1 MLRYLC
7 CIFSLILFSHAKY
20 DLHITVFRR
29 NIKCQTCTLYIGI
42 YAKSQ
47 VFFLFFFFPL
57 IILLL
62 CIPYHIEFALG
73 IDGKD
78 LSESLIIAIQRQLKN
93 SCLIHCRSKVE
104 LDEDLKILKLL
115 VDKMLTGRFIQ
126 FDFFSKEK

>member
-7 CIFSLILFSHAKY
+7 YIFSLILFSHAKY
-20 DLHITVFRR
+20 DLHITVFR
-29 NIKCQTCTLYIGI
+29 KKYQS
-42 YAKSQ
+42 AKPAPFTQESMPSHRFS
-47 VFFLFFFFPL
+47 FFLFFLL

-115 VDKMLTGRFIQ
+115 VGKMLTGRLVQ

>member
-7 CIFSLILFSHAKY
+7 YIFSLISFSHAKY

-29 NIKCQTCTLYIGI
+29 NIRVPNLHPLHRNLCQVTG
-42 YAKSQ
+42 
-47 VFFLFFFFPL
+47 FLSFFFFLL

-62 CIPYHIEFALG
+62 CIPYHIDFAVG

-115 VDKMLTGRFIQ
+115 EDKMFTGRLVQ